1 VAPRE
6 APRRWGDTIR
16 TQIIDL
22 WEQNMK
28 QETEEQQDF
37 VKDITKMSVDFDR
50 WYTDVVRKAELADW
64 SGVRGM
70 MVVRPYGWAMW
81 EAITRA
87 FDDMIKESGHENWAF
102 PLLIPQSFLMK
113 EAALAYAAGDDDLA
127 RTKAGAAM
135 EELEEPLAVRPTSE
149 TIIGHLIRRYIQ
161 SHRDLPKLT
170 NQWNSVV
177 RWEMRSRLFLRSREF
192 WRQEG
197 HTFHASAQEA
207 MDEVELILRYYRSV
221 AEEWCAVP
229 VLAGKKSR
237 SETFAG
243 AVHTLTLE
251 GLMRDGLAL
260 QMGTSHYFGQ
270 NFARAYDISFSNK
283 DNEKELCY
291 STSWGISTRLV
302 GALVMAHGDDSG
314 IIVPPKVAPIQ
325 VIIVPIFRDAESRTK
340 VEGFIDGWARELKA
354 AGIRHRVDWRDERPG
369 DKYAHWELKGVPLRL
384 NVGARDVDAGQVEL
398 VDRLSR
404 ERRPVPVAGIA
415 ERLQK
420 ELAMFQSRL
429 FERAQEFQR
438 QNTFELA
445 TLPEVVAHF
454 RERAGFAWAP
464 WCGDAECEAKIKA
477 EAGGVTIRT
486 IDPDEKPSGKCLVCG
501 KPAKHRVAL
510 AKAY

>member
-1 VAPRE
+1 
-6 APRRWGDTIR
+6 
-16 TQIIDL
+16 
-22 WEQNMK
+22 MK
-28 QETEEQQDF
+28 EVTEEQQDF
-37 VKDITKMSVDFDR
+37 VKDITKMSDDFDR

-81 EAITRA
+81 ETITRA

-102 PLLIPQSFLMK
+102 PLLIPREFLMK
-113 EAALAYAAGDDDLA
+113 EAEHIEGFAPEVAWVT
-127 RTKAGAAM
+127 RAGAGM

-149 TIIGHLIRRYIQ
+149 TIVGSLIKRYIQ

-192 WRQEG
+192 WWQEG
-197 HTFHASAQEA
+197 HTFHASAKEA
-207 MDEVELILRYYRSV
+207 MDEVDLILGYYRSI
-221 AEEWCAVP
+221 AEDWLAVP
-229 VLAGKKSR
+229 VLGGKKSAA
-237 SETFAG
+237 ETFAG
-243 AVHTLTLE
+243 AVYTLTLE

-270 NFARAYDISFSNK
+270 NFARAYDISFSNT
-283 DNEKELCY
+283 DNERELCF

-314 IIVPPKVAPIQ
+314 LIVPPKVAPIQ
-325 VIIVPIFRDAESRTK
+325 VVVVPIFRDAESRAK
-340 VEGFIDGWARELKA
+340 VEAFIDGWARQLKA

-404 ERRPVPVAGIA
+404 ERRPVPVTGIA
-415 ERLQK
+415 DRLQA
-420 ELAMFQSRL
+420 ELTAYQSKL
-429 FERAQEFQR
+429 YERAQEFQ
-438 QNTFELA
+438 QENTFELT
-445 TLPEVVAHF
+445 TLDEVVAHF
-454 RERAGFAWAP
+454 RERAGFVWAP
-464 WCGDAECEAKIKA
+464 WCGDAECEAKIKTA
-477 EAGGVTIRT
+477 AGGVTIRVL
-486 IDPDEKPSGKCLVCG
+486 DPDEKPSGKCLVCG
-501 KPAKHRVAL
+501 KPAKYRVAL

>member
-1 VAPRE
+1 MKE
-6 APRRWGDTIR
+6 TTI
-16 TQIIDL
+16 
-22 WEQNMK
+22 E
-28 QETEEQQDF
+28 EEQQDF
-37 VKDITKMSVDFDR
+37 VKDITKMSDDFDR
-50 WYTDVVRKAELADW
+50 WYTDVVRKAEMADW
-64 SGVRGM
+64 SGVKGM

-102 PLLIPQSFLMK
+102 PLLIPRELLVK
-113 EAALAYAAGDDDLA
+113 EAEHIEGFGPEVAWVT
-127 RTKAGAAM
+127 RAGAGM
-135 EELEEPLAVRPTSE
+135 GELEEPLAVRPTSE
-149 TIIGHLIRRYIQ
+149 TIVGHLIRRYIQ

-192 WRQEG
+192 WWQEG

-207 MDEVELILRYYRSV
+207 MDEVELILGYYRSI
-221 AEEWCAVP
+221 AEDWLAVP
-229 VLAGKKSR
+229 VLAGKKSPA
-237 SETFAG
+237 ETFAG

-314 IIVPPKVAPIQ
+314 LVVPPRVAPIQ
-325 VIIVPIFRDAESRTK
+325 VVVVPIYRDAESRAK
-340 VEGFIDGWARELKA
+340 VETFVGGWASELKA
-354 AGIRHRVDWRDERPG
+354 AGIRYKVDWRDERPG

-384 NVGARDVDAGQVEL
+384 NVGGRDVDAGQVEM

-404 ERRPVPVAGIA
+404 QRVSVPVSGIA
-415 ERLQK
+415 QRLTD
-420 ELAMFQSRL
+420 ELDA
-429 FERAQEFQR
+429 FQR
-438 QNTFELA
+438 KLFDRALAFQNDNTFELS
-445 TLPEVVAHF
+445 TLDEVAAHF
-454 RERAGFAWAP
+454 RERGGFVWVQ
-464 WCGDAECEAKIKA
+464 WSGDTECEERVKA

-486 IDPDEKPSGKCLVCG
+486 IDATAKPSGKCFVCG

>member
-1 VAPRE
+1 MRE
-6 APRRWGDTIR
+6 TI
-16 TQIIDL
+16 
-22 WEQNMK
+22 
-28 QETEEQQDF
+28 EEQQDF
-37 VKDITKMSVDFDR
+37 VKDITKMSDDFDR

-113 EAALAYAAGDDDLA
+113 EAEHIEGFAPEVAWVT
-127 RTKAGAAM
+127 RAGASK

-149 TIIGHLIRRYIQ
+149 TIVGSLIKRYIQ

-192 WRQEG
+192 WWQEG

-207 MDEVELILRYYRSV
+207 VEEADLILGYYRSI
-221 AEEWCAVP
+221 AEDWLAVP
-229 VLAGKKSR
+229 VLSGKKSPA
-237 SETFAG
+237 ETFPG
-243 AVHTLTLE
+243 AVHTLTVE

-314 IIVPPKVAPIQ
+314 IIVPPKMAPIQ
-325 VIIVPIFRDAESRTK
+325 VIIVPIFRDAEGRAK
-340 VEGFIDGWARELKA
+340 VEGFIDGWARDLKG

-420 ELAMFQSRL
+420 ELVTFQSRL
-429 FERAQEFQR
+429 FERAQEFTR
-438 QNTFELA
+438 QNTFELS
-445 TLPEVVAHF
+445 TLAEVVAHF
-454 RERAGFAWAP
+454 KERGGFVWAP
-464 WCGDAECEAKIKA
+464 WCGDAECEARIKG
-477 EAGGVTIRT
+477 ETGGATVRT
-486 IDPDEKPSGKCLVCG
+486 IDPHEKPSGQCLVCG
-501 KPAKHRVAL
+501 KPAKHRVSL

>member
-1 VAPRE
+1 
-6 APRRWGDTIR
+6 
-16 TQIIDL
+16 
-22 WEQNMK
+22 MK
-28 QETEEQQDF
+28 EESEEQQDF
-37 VKDITKMSVDFDR
+37 VKDITKMSTDFDR
-50 WYTDVVRKAELADW
+50 WYTDVIRKAEMADW
-64 SGVRGM
+64 SGVRGL

-87 FDDMIKESGHENWAF
+87 FDDMIKDSGHENWAF
-102 PLLIPQSFLMK
+102 PLLIPRELLVK
-113 EAALAYAAGDDDLA
+113 EAEHIEGFGPEVAWV
-127 RTKAGAAM
+127 TQAGATK

-149 TIIGHLIRRYIQ
+149 TIIGHIIRRYIQ

-177 RWEMRSRLFLRSREF
+177 RWEKRSRLFLRSREF
-192 WRQEG
+192 WWQEG

-207 MDEVELILRYYRSV
+207 MDEVSLILGYYRSI
-221 AEEWCAVP
+221 AEDWLAVP
-229 VLAGKKSR
+229 VLAGKKTA

-243 AVHTLTLE
+243 AVYTLTLE

-283 DNEKELCY
+283 ENERELCY

-314 IIVPPKVAPIQ
+314 LIVPPRVAPIQ
-325 VIIVPIFRDAESRTK
+325 VVTVPIFRDAEGRAK
-340 VEGFIDGWARELKA
+340 VEKFIDGWAGELKS

-369 DKYAHWELKGVPLRL
+369 DKYAQWELKGVPLRL
-384 NVGARDVDAGQVEL
+384 NVGARDAEAGQVEL

-404 ERRPVPVAGIA
+404 QRVSVPAAGLGRRLVDELEAF
-415 ERLQK
+415 QK
-420 ELAMFQSRL
+420 KL
-429 FERAQEFQR
+429 FERALEYR
-438 QNTFELA
+438 NANTVELS
-445 TLPEVVAHF
+445 TLAEVVAHF
-454 RERAGFAWAP
+454 KERGGFAWVP
-464 WCGDAECEAKIKA
+464 WCGDAACEERIKA

-486 IDPDEKPSGKCLVCG
+486 LDPDEKASGKCLVCG
-501 KPAKHRVAL
+501 QPAKHRVAL

>member
-1 VAPRE
+1 
-6 APRRWGDTIR
+6 
-16 TQIIDL
+16 
-22 WEQNMK
+22 MK
-28 QETEEQQDF
+28 ETVEEQQDF

-50 WYTDVVRKAELADW
+50 WYTDVIRKAEMADW

-102 PLLIPQSFLMK
+102 PLLIPREYLMK
-113 EAALAYAAGDDDLA
+113 EADHVEGFAPEVAWVTRAGS
-127 RTKAGAAM
+127 GN

-149 TIIGHLIRRYIQ
+149 TIVGSLIKRYIQ

-192 WRQEG
+192 WWQEG
-197 HTFHASAQEA
+197 HTFHASAEEA
-207 MDEVELILRYYRSV
+207 MAEVDLILGYYRDI
-221 AEEWCAVP
+221 AQDWLAVP
-229 VLAGKKSR
+229 VLGGKKSPA
-237 SETFAG
+237 ETFPG
-243 AVHTLTLE
+243 AVYTLTVE
-251 GLMRDGLAL
+251 GLMRDGMAL

-283 DNEKELCY
+283 ENERELCY

-314 IIVPPKVAPIQ
+314 LIVPPMVAPVQ
-325 VIIVPIFRDAESRTK
+325 VVVVPIFRDAETRAK
-340 VEGFIDGWARELKA
+340 VEAFIAGWSGELKA
-354 AGIRHRVDWRDERPG
+354 AGIRFRVDWRDDRPG
-369 DKYAHWELKGVPLRL
+369 DKYAHWEMKGVPLRL
-384 NVGARDVDAGQVEL
+384 NVGGRDVDAGQVEL

-404 ERRPVPVAGIA
+404 QRKPVAVAGIGQ
-415 ERLQK
+415 RLK
-420 ELAMFQSRL
+420 DELASFQAAL
-429 FERAQEFQR
+429 FGRAQGFLRE
-438 QNTFELA
+438 NTFEMSTLA
-445 TLPEVVAHF
+445 EVVAHF
-454 RERAGFAWAP
+454 KERGGFVWAP
-464 WCGDAECEAKIKA
+464 WCGDPECEARLKA
-477 EAGGVTIRT
+477 EAGGVTVRT

-510 AKAY
+510 ARAY

>member
-1 VAPRE
+1 
-6 APRRWGDTIR
+6 
-16 TQIIDL
+16 
-22 WEQNMK
+22 MK
-28 QETEEQQDF
+28 EVVEEQQDF

-50 WYTDVVRKAELADW
+50 WYTDVVRKAEMADW
-64 SGVRGM
+64 SGVKGM

-87 FDDMIKESGHENWAF
+87 FDDMIKDSGHENWAF
-102 PLLIPQSFLMK
+102 PLLIPRELLVK
-113 EAALAYAAGDDDLA
+113 EAEHIEGFGPEVAWVT
-127 RTKAGAAM
+127 RAGAGM
-135 EELEEPLAVRPTSE
+135 DELEEPLAVRPTSE
-149 TIIGHLIRRYIQ
+149 TIVGHLIRRYIQ

-192 WRQEG
+192 RWQEG

-207 MDEVELILRYYRSV
+207 MDEVELILGYYRSI
-221 AEEWCAVP
+221 AEDWLAVP
-229 VLAGKKSR
+229 VLAGKKTPA
-237 SETFAG
+237 ETFAG

-314 IIVPPKVAPIQ
+314 LIVPPRVAPIQ
-325 VIIVPIFRDAESRTK
+325 VVVVPIYRDAEGRTK
-340 VEGFIDGWARELKA
+340 VEKFIGGWAQELKA
-354 AGIRHRVDWRDERPG
+354 AGIRYRVDWRDERPG

-384 NVGARDVDAGQVEL
+384 NVGPRDADAGQVEM

-404 ERRPVPVAGIA
+404 QKAGVPITGIA
-415 ERLQK
+415 LRLNDELDAFQK
-420 ELAMFQSRL
+420 KLFDRALAFQND
-429 FERAQEFQR
+429 
-438 QNTFELA
+438 NTFELS
-445 TLPEVVAHF
+445 TLDEVVSHF
-454 RERAGFAWAP
+454 RERGGFVWVQ
-464 WCGDAECEAKIKA
+464 WSGDAECEERVKA

-486 IDPDEKPSGKCLVCG
+486 IDGDAKPSGKCFVCG

>member
-1 VAPRE
+1 
-6 APRRWGDTIR
+6 
-16 TQIIDL
+16 
-22 WEQNMK
+22 MK
-28 QETEEQQDF
+28 EVVEEQQDF

-50 WYTDVVRKAELADW
+50 WYTDVVRKAEMADW
-64 SGVRGM
+64 SGVKGM

-102 PLLIPQSFLMK
+102 PLLIPKELLVK
-113 EAALAYAAGDDDLA
+113 EAEHIEGFGPEVAWVT
-127 RTKAGAAM
+127 RAGATM

-192 WRQEG
+192 WWQEG

-207 MDEVELILRYYRSV
+207 MDEVELILGYYRSI
-221 AEEWCAVP
+221 AEDWLAVP
-229 VLAGKKSR
+229 VLAGKKSPA
-237 SETFAG
+237 ETFAG

-314 IIVPPKVAPIQ
+314 LVVPPRVAPIQ
-325 VIIVPIFRDAESRTK
+325 VVVVPIYRDAESRAK
-340 VEGFIDGWARELKA
+340 VETFIGGWAHELKA
-354 AGIRHRVDWRDERPG
+354 AGIRYRIDWRDERPG
-369 DKYAHWELKGVPLRL
+369 DKYAHWELKGVPLRM
-384 NVGARDVDAGQVEL
+384 NVGPRDADAGQVEM

-404 ERRPVPVAGIA
+404 QKVSVPVAGIA
-415 ERLQK
+415 QRLKDELDAFQK
-420 ELAMFQSRL
+420 RL
-429 FERAQEFQR
+429 FDRAMEFQTD
-438 QNTFELA
+438 NTFELS
-445 TLPEVVAHF
+445 TLDEVAAHF
-454 RERAGFAWAP
+454 RERGGFVWVQ
-464 WCGDAECEAKIKA
+464 WSGDTECEDRVKA

-486 IDPDEKPSGKCLVCG
+486 IDSTSKPSGKCFVCG

>member
-1 VAPRE
+1 MK
-6 APRRWGDTIR
+6 DTI
-16 TQIIDL
+16 
-22 WEQNMK
+22 
-28 QETEEQQDF
+28 EEQQDF
-37 VKDITKMSVDFDR
+37 VKDITKMSDDFDR

-102 PLLIPQSFLMK
+102 PLLIPREYLMK
-113 EAALAYAAGDDDLA
+113 EAEHVEGFAPEVAWV
-127 RTKAGAAM
+127 TKAGGDM
-135 EELEEPLAVRPTSE
+135 QELEEPLAVRPTSE
-149 TIIGHLIRRYIQ
+149 TIIGPLIKRYIQ

-192 WRQEG
+192 WWQEG
-197 HTFHASAQEA
+197 HTFHASAEEA
-207 MDEVELILRYYRSV
+207 MEETQLILGYYRSI
-221 AEEWCAVP
+221 AEDWLGVP
-229 VLAGKKSR
+229 VLVGQKSPA
-237 SETFAG
+237 ETFPG
-243 AVHTLTLE
+243 AVYTLTLE

-270 NFARAYDISFSNK
+270 NFSRAYDISFSNK
-283 DNEKELCY
+283 DNERELCY
-291 STSWGISTRLV
+291 STSWGISTRMV

-314 IIVPPKVAPIQ
+314 IIVPPRVAPIQ
-325 VIIVPIFRDAESRTK
+325 VIVVPIFRDEDSRTK
-340 VEGFIDGWARELKA
+340 VKRFIDGWAPELKA

-384 NVGARDVDAGQVEL
+384 NVGARDAAAGTVEL

-404 ERRPVPVAGIA
+404 ERRSVPVAGLA
-415 ERLQK
+415 DRMRD
-420 ELAMFQSRL
+420 ELSAYQSKL
-429 FERAQEFQR
+429 LARAQEFQR
-438 QNTFELA
+438 QNTFELS
-445 TLPEVVAHF
+445 TLDEVVAHF
-454 RERAGFAWAP
+454 QERGGFVWTP

-477 EAGGVTIRT
+477 EAGGATIRT
-486 IDPDEKPSGKCLVCG
+486 IDPDEKASGHCLVCG

>member
-1 VAPRE
+1 
-6 APRRWGDTIR
+6 
-16 TQIIDL
+16 
-22 WEQNMK
+22 MK
-28 QETEEQQDF
+28 ETVEEQQDF
-37 VKDITKMSVDFDR
+37 VKDIHKMSDDFDR
-50 WYTDVVRKAELADW
+50 WYTDVVRKAEMADW

-102 PLLIPQSFLMK
+102 PLLIPQNLLVK
-113 EAALAYAAGDDDLA
+113 EAEHIEGFGPEVAWV
-127 RTKAGAAM
+127 TKAGASM

-149 TIIGHLIRRYIQ
+149 TIIGSTIRRYIQ

-192 WRQEG
+192 WWQEG

-207 MDEVELILRYYRSV
+207 IEEADLILGYYRSI
-221 AEEWCAVP
+221 AEDWLAVP
-229 VLAGKKSR
+229 VLVGPKTPA
-237 SETFAG
+237 ETFPG

-283 DNEKELCY
+283 DNERELCY
-291 STSWGISTRLV
+291 STSWGISTRMV
-302 GALVMAHGDDSG
+302 GAIVMAHGDDSG
-314 IIVPPKVAPIQ
+314 LIVPPMVAPVQ
-325 VIIVPIFRDAESRTK
+325 VIVVPIFRDAESRAK
-340 VEGFIDGWARELKA
+340 VESYIGGWAAELKA

-384 NVGARDVDAGQVEL
+384 NVGARDADAQQVEL

-404 ERRPVPVAGIA
+404 ERRPVPIAGIGQALAA
-415 ERLQK
+415 ELK
-420 ELAMFQSRL
+420 AFQTRL
-429 FERAQEFQR
+429 FERARDFQR
-438 QNTFELA
+438 ANTYELS
-445 TLPEVVAHF
+445 TLADVVAHF
-454 RERAGFAWAP
+454 KERTGFVWAP
-464 WCGDAECEAKIKA
+464 WCGDAECETRVKV

-486 IDPDEKPSGKCLVCG
+486 YDAQEQPAGKCLVCG
-501 KPAKHRVAL
+501 KPAAHRVAF

>member
-1 VAPRE
+1 
-6 APRRWGDTIR
+6 
-16 TQIIDL
+16 
-22 WEQNMK
+22 MK
-28 QETEEQQDF
+28 QEVEEQQDF
-37 VKDITKMSVDFDR
+37 VKEVTKMSVDFDR
-50 WYTDVVRKAELADW
+50 WYTDVVRKAEMADW
-64 SGVRGM
+64 SGIKGM

-102 PLLIPQSFLMK
+102 PLLIPRSLLEK
-113 EAALAYAAGDDDLA
+113 EAAHIEGFGPEVAWV
-127 RTKAGAAM
+127 TKAGAAM
-135 EELEEPLAVRPTSE
+135 QDLDEPLAVRPTSE

-192 WRQEG
+192 WWQEG

-207 MDEVELILRYYRSV
+207 MEEVELILAYYRSI
-221 AEEWCAVP
+221 AEDWCAVP

-283 DNEKELCY
+283 DNERELCY
-291 STSWGISTRLV
+291 STSWGMSTRMV

-314 IIVPPKVAPIQ
+314 LVIPPRVAPIQ
-325 VIIVPIFRDAESRTK
+325 VAIVPIYRDAEGRAK
-340 VEGFIDGWARELKA
+340 VEAFIGSWSPELKA
-354 AGIRHRVDWRDERPG
+354 AGIRHRIDWREERPG

-384 NVGARDVDAGQVEL
+384 NVGSRDADAGQVEI

-404 ERRPVPVAGIA
+404 QRVSVPISGIA
-415 ERLQK
+415 QRLKSELDAFQK
-420 ELAMFQSRL
+420 KLFDRALA
-429 FERAQEFQR
+429 FQR
-438 QNTFELA
+438 ENTFELS
-445 TLPEVVAHF
+445 TLAEVVAHF
-454 RERAGFAWAP
+454 KERAGFVWVP
-464 WCGDAECEAKIKA
+464 WCGDAACEDRLKG

-486 IDPDEKPSGKCLVCG
+486 LDPDAKPSGKCLVCG
-501 KPAKHRVAL
+501 KPAEHRAAL

>member
-1 VAPRE
+1 
-6 APRRWGDTIR
+6 
-16 TQIIDL
+16 
-22 WEQNMK
+22 MK
-28 QETEEQQDF
+28 NTTMEEQQDF

-50 WYTDVVRKAELADW
+50 WYTDVVRKAEMADW

-81 EAITRA
+81 ENITRA

-102 PLLIPQSFLMK
+102 PLLIPQELLVK
-113 EAALAYAAGDDDLA
+113 EAAHIEGFGPEVAWV
-127 RTKAGAAM
+127 TKAGASM

-192 WRQEG
+192 WWQEG

-207 MDEVELILRYYRSV
+207 IEEADLILGYYRSI
-221 AEEWCAVP
+221 AEDWLAVP
-229 VLAGKKSR
+229 VFSGKKSPA
-237 SETFAG
+237 ETFPG
-243 AVHTLTLE
+243 AMHTLTLE
-251 GLMRDGLAL
+251 GLMRDGMAL

-314 IIVPPKVAPIQ
+314 LVVPPRVAPIQ
-325 VIIVPIFRDAESRTK
+325 VVIVPIFRDAEGRAK
-340 VEGFIDGWARELKA
+340 VEKFIEVWAPELKA

-369 DKYAHWELKGVPLRL
+369 DKYAHWELKGVPIRL
-384 NVGARDVDAGQVEL
+384 NVGARDADAGQVEM

-404 ERRPVPVAGIA
+404 QRQSVPVSGIG
-415 ERLQK
+415 
-420 ELAMFQSRL
+420 SRL
-429 FERAQEFQR
+429 KDELEAFQKKLFDRALEFQR
-438 QNTFELA
+438 ANTYEMS
-445 TLPEVVAHF
+445 TLDEVVTHF
-454 RERAGFAWAP
+454 KERGGFVWVP
-464 WCGDAECEAKIKA
+464 WSGDAECEEKARA

-486 IDPDEKPSGKCLVCG
+486 IDPDEKASGKCFVCG

>member
-1 VAPRE
+1 
-6 APRRWGDTIR
+6 
-16 TQIIDL
+16 
-22 WEQNMK
+22 MK

-37 VKDITKMSVDFDR
+37 VKEVTKMSDDFDR
-50 WYTDVVRKAELADW
+50 WYTDVIRKAEMADW

-102 PLLIPQSFLMK
+102 PLLISRELLVK
-113 EAALAYAAGDDDLA
+113 EAEHIEGFGPEVAWV
-127 RTKAGAAM
+127 TKAGAAM
-135 EELEEPLAVRPTSE
+135 QELDEPLAVRPTSE

-192 WRQEG
+192 WWQEG
-197 HTFHASAQEA
+197 HTFHAYAQEA
-207 MDEVELILRYYRSV
+207 MDEVALILGYYKSIS
-221 AEEWCAVP
+221 EDWLAVP
-229 VLAGKKSR
+229 VLAGRKSPA
-237 SETFAG
+237 ETFPG
-243 AVHTLTLE
+243 AVYTTTVE

-283 DNEKELCY
+283 ENERELCF
-291 STSWGISTRLV
+291 STSWGMSTRTV
-302 GALVMAHGDDSG
+302 GAVVMAHGDDSG
-314 IIVPPKVAPIQ
+314 LIVPPRIAPIQ
-325 VIIVPIFRDAESRTK
+325 VIVVPIFRDDSSRAK
-340 VEGFIDGWARELKA
+340 VERFIESFAPDLKK

-369 DKYAHWELKGVPLRL
+369 DKYAHWELKGVPIRL
-384 NVGARDVDAGQVEL
+384 NVGSRDADAGQVEM

-404 ERRPVPVAGIA
+404 QKVSAPVDGIA
-415 ERLQK
+415 ARLVLELDGFQK
-420 ELAMFQSRL
+420 RL
-429 FERAQEFQR
+429 FERAQQFLR
-438 QNTFELA
+438 DNTYELE
-445 TLPEVVAHF
+445 TLDEVVAHF
-454 RERAGFAWAP
+454 RERAGFVWTN
-464 WCGDAECEAKIKA
+464 WCGDTEEEARIKT

-486 IDPDEKPSGKCLVCG
+486 IDEGAKVSGECLVCG
-501 KPAKHRVAL
+501 KPAKLRVSL